1 MKFRFLK
8 VTAMLSLGLAG
19 MLVSCD
25 KNEEQ
30 QEPNVD
36 TFAQSE
42 LEFKNLMA
50 DLAQDSD
57 VVDVKVIDF
66 NETESLRSGG
76 IVFATDADRRGTIWL
91 AGLKG
96 VYGKDAMSC
105 DHYCYDTQN
114 GVDSNGGYYKKIA
127 VDLNEGAGG
136 AYAYLL
142 YKTTTN
148 VDDAVGQIDGYY
160 NTTSFYAGTQP
171 VLACNDWVNG
181 NTQAY
186 FNANKGTKGAP
197 IYLGVR
203 KGANSKYGIY
213 RLAVVTY
220 KNSKNDYYKGL
231 YKVASDLDLNKG
243 AGGKYIY
250 IYASKCSKADY
261 KKYVLG
267 IK

>member
-57 VVDVKVIDF
+57 VIDVKVIDF
-66 NETESLRSGG
+66 NEGLKSGG
-76 IVFATDADRRGTIWL
+76 TYLNTDADRLGTIWL

-96 VYGKDAMSC
+96 VYGTSAQSTS
-105 DHYCYDTQN
+105 HYCNDKVN
-114 GVDSNGGYYKKIA
+114 GVDSNDGYYYKIP

-136 AYAYLL
+136 AYAYLM
-142 YKTTTN
+142 YKTTIN

-160 NTTSFYAGTQP
+160 NTTNFMSGTMP
-171 VLACNDWVNG
+171 VRACNDWVNY

-186 FNANKGTKGAP
+186 FNTNKGTKGSP

-220 KNSKNDYYKGL
+220 KNSKNDYYNGMF
-231 YKVASDLDLNKG
+231 KVASDLDLNKS
-243 AGGKYIY
+243 AGGRFIY
-250 IYASKCSKADY
+250 IYASKCSKEEY
-261 KKYVLG
+261 KKYVLR